1 MYVLTIGPARR
12 GQGRAPTSGLGNADA
27 SCATNVFVDGVAFRL
42 VKARI
47 RAGEVPAPALL
58 RSYVAARAFGVG
70 AAART
75 DFDGNPFGPPPL
87 SYGLVDE
94 LLGGCLTAAEVPLC
108 ALAWTASG
116 GIQFVDLWSVR
127 RRIVA
132 PPADTRWPL
141 LTGDRTVA
149 EADAMLLQFQ
159 AQAGALADASAT
171 TVKLA
176 AADRFAYLPPV
187 GMIPIPGGGG
197 NRGFDPEPFFGA
209 QGSSSAEM
217 TDAAMLRVLVAEGSR
232 HATIPLDGSERVQ
245 LYLLWE
251 NVEAVRAGRSRQLA
265 LVFAKSTIPFRG
277 IPRYGAASWDLSRFA
292 PTVT

>member
-1 MYVLTIGPARR
+1 M
-12 GQGRAPTSGLGNADA
+12 
-27 SCATNVFVDGVAFRL
+27 FVDGVAFRL

-87 SYGLVDE
+87 SYGLVDDL

-108 ALAWTASG
+108 TPAWTASG

-217 TDAAMLRVLVAEGSR
+217 TDAATLRVLVAEGAR
-232 HATIPLDGSERVQ
+232 HATSRWTAASASSSTCCGRTSRRCAPG
-245 LYLLWE
+245 
-251 NVEAVRAGRSRQLA
+251 ARATSRSSSPSRRS
-265 LVFAKSTIPFRG
+265 VPRH
-277 IPRYGAASWDLSRFA
+277 PRYGAASWNLSRFA